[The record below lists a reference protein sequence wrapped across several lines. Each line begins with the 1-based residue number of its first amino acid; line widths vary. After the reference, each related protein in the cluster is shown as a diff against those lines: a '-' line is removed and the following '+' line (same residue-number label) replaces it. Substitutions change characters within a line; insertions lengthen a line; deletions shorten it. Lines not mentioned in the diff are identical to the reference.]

1 MVIFGQYGPKNKYGQ
16 HVSGDRLII
25 SVCAVIKSYLI
36 LDDTWALLCLILLS
50 ACLFEPKNGTKIKN
64 GPDFFGSTCPKSPDI
79 LSWHLSGKFTV
90 QIMET
95 EKAKTV
101 CEAEHQ
107 AKAAEYTTVQERLAY
122 LLSDIPRTINRA
134 KYVHLDRTPI
144 CDRQTDIH
152 THPFNGPLSGTTRV
166 GRYQKGKT
174 SSGFYR
180 SKRQ

>member
-1 MVIFGQYGPKNKYGQ
+1 MTHGHYCVLFCYQ
-16 HVSGDRLII
+16 HVS
-25 SVCAVIKSYLI
+25 S
-36 LDDTWALLCLILLS
+36 
-50 ACLFEPKNGTKIKN
+50 EPKNGTKTKN

-107 AKAAEYTTVQERLAY
+107 AKAAEYTAVQERLAY